1 MRRSLLTIAAACMWF
16 AGTNVMAM
24 GAPVEVAAA
33 AEGDDCSNPIA
44 VNQGMYT
51 PIKAN
56 HPTWFKINLVCIV
69 CDSSRLQVPRL
80 RSLL

>member
-33 AEGDDCSNPIA
+33 AEGDESDC
-44 VNQGMYT
+44 
-51 PIKAN
+51 
-56 HPTWFKINLVCIV
+56 CE
-69 CDSSRLQVPRL
+69 SRYVH
-80 RSLL
+80 SYKG

>member
-1 MRRSLLTIAAACMWF
+1 MRRSLLTIAAAYMWF

-24 GAPVEVAAA
+24 GTPVEVAAA

-44 VNQGMYT
+44 VSQGMYT

-56 HPTWFKINLVCIV
+56 HPTWFKIKLVYPGLYSV
-69 CDSSRLQVPRL
+69 
-80 RSLL
+80 